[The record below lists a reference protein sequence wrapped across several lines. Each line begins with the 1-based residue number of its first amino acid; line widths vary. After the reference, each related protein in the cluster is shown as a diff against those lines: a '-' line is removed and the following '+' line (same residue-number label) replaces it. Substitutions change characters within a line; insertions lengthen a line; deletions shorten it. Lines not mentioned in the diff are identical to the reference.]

1 MNKPPLERAVVK
13 KTLLQ
18 LRARG
23 GFWIK
28 IHGSPFQIAGIPD
41 ILGCYRGRFIAFEV
55 KRDASGRPTPLQQHM
70 MEKIRAAGGFATLI
84 FTAEQALDLLDRIDA
99 RQEARRRDRQLPP

>member
-1 MNKPPLERAVVK
+1 MKPPLERTVVK
-13 KTLLQ
+13 QTLTK

-41 ILGCYRGRFIAFEV
+41 ILGCYKGRFIAFEV
-55 KRDASGRPTPLQQHM
+55 KRDATGRPTRLQEFQ

-84 FTAEQALDLLDRIDA
+84 FTAQQALNLLDRIDA
-99 RQEARRRDRQLPP
+99 AQEARQRNRQSPPS